1 MILPIEGDV
10 VNRVVEFKLEQKMRR
25 LLGHYPKDK
34 RDLKVARVK
43 LTWLHRL
50 VEHPLIDD
58 VNNEKFAQYVRAY
71 ILCVI
76 IELLIEDKS
85 RNLGYLMYLKLLEDI
100 TCVYTDR

>member
-1 MILPIEGDV
+1 MVLPIEGVV
-10 VNRVVEFKLEQKMRR
+10 VNGEVEFKLEQKMRR
-25 LLGHYPKDK
+25 LLGRYPKDK
-34 RDLKVARVK
+34 KDLKVARVK

-58 VNNEKFAQYVRAY
+58 VNNEKFVQYVRAY

-85 RNLGYLMYLKLLEDI
+85 GNLGYLMYLQLLGDI
-100 TCVYTDR
+100 ICVYTDR